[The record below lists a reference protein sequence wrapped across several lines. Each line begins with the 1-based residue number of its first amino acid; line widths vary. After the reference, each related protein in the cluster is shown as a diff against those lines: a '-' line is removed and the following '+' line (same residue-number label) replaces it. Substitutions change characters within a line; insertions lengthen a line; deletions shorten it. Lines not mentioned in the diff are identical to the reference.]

1 MRHFED
7 FVIGE
12 RWEIDADYEMT
23 RDEIVSFAS
32 KWDPQSFH
40 INDEAAKRSVHGVL
54 TASGTHTQA
63 VVLLLAAKLPHVT
76 AIIGAIGYD
85 EVRFPKP
92 VRLGDRLRLAIEC
105 IEKRESASKPDRG
118 VVKNR
123 HTLTNQNGE
132 IVFTQVTT
140 LLIKRR
146 ARTENLKDPARPSP

>member
-12 RWEIDADYEMT
+12 RWEIDAEYEMT
-23 RDEIVSFAS
+23 RDEIVNFAR
-32 KWDPQSFH
+32 KWDPQIFH
-40 INDEAAKRSVHGVL
+40 LDDEAARNSVYGVL

-63 VVLLLAAKLPHVT
+63 VVLLLAAKLPHET
-76 AIIGAIGYD
+76 ALIGAIGYD

-92 VRLGDRLRLAIEC
+92 VCLGDRLRLVIEC
-105 IEKRESASKPDRG
+105 IDKRASASKPDRG

-123 HTLTNQNGE
+123 HILTNQKGE
-132 IVFTQVTT
+132 TVFSQITT

-146 ARTENLKDPARPSP
+146 S